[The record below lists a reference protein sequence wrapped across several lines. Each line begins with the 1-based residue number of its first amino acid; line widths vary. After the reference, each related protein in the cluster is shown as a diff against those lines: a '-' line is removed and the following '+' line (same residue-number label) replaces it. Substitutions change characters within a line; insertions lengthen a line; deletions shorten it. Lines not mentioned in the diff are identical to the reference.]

1 MVKTP
6 NGEIS
11 NTEVLKS
18 KALMVRLNRKKLN
31 RNKMDK
37 DLGTLVRDLKNVSE
51 SGAVRVNKSLFSKSC
66 TDAYM
71 KVYNDGSKYFYR
83 VTLPWDDRGWRL
95 LSIELFEDFQ
105 KTIKAHTRQYRARV
119 LDFIENIGSHVEDAK
134 KMLGDAFS
142 IDDYKFLAPNGSVD
156 QDYLLDQF
164 GFEVEFNT
172 VTSGADLRATLTA
185 DDREIIAEQIDKQAK
200 ENFQRANEHI
210 ITSLQEC
217 IFAIHERLCVDE
229 NVFRDTLITNL
240 EDLCDLIP
248 KMNITNDILINDL
261 AANAKAKLAKWD
273 PDVLREVPSIR
284 KDVSKEAKKILKGM
298 EGLI

>member
-1 MVKTP
+1 MNKT
-6 NGEIS
+6 IS

-18 KALMVRLNRKKLN
+18 KALMVRLVRKKLN

-37 DLGTLVRDLKNVSE
+37 DLGVLVRDMKHVSE
-51 SGAVRVNKSLFSKSC
+51 ASAVRVNKSLFSKTC
-66 TDAYM
+66 TDDYM

-95 LSIELFEDFQ
+95 LAIELFEDFQ
-105 KTIKAHTRQYRARV
+105 KTVKTYTKNYRAKV
-119 LDFIENIGSHVEDAK
+119 LDFIENIEVHIEDAK
-134 KMLGDAFS
+134 SMLGDAFC

-156 QDYLLDQF
+156 KEYLLEQF
-164 GFEVEFNT
+164 AFEIEFNT
-172 VTSGADLRATLTA
+172 VTSGDDLRATLTE
-185 DDREIIAEQIDKQAK
+185 DDREIIADQINKQAT

-210 ITSLQEC
+210 INSLHEC
-217 IFAIHERLCVDE
+217 IFAIHERLCDGE

-248 KMNITNDILINDL
+248 KMNIASDPKINAL
-261 AANAKAKLAKWD
+261 AELAKEKLTKWE
-273 PDVLREVPSIR
+273 PAVLREVETIR
-284 KDVSKEAKKILKGM
+284 SDVSKEAKKILKGM